1 MPSSDPPRGGCCSR
15 FCSSL
20 FSLGFLILIYWLI
33 FQPHQIRVY
42 MNSATLSNFSLSDP
56 TSTSPSLS
64 YNLSLNISLRN
75 PNRKIGIYYDR
86 LSATAF
92 YNGSQLGQTESN
104 FFESFFQHTKSTRMV
119 YPVFEGSQ
127 GDLSKDVKDAF
138 NNDKNDGAYNL
149 DVKLNAKLRHKLWFI
164 KLSFKPK
171 IDCWLRFPLTA
182 NGSASMAAEPVPRKC
197 RVKY

>member
-1 MPSSDPPRGGCCSR
+1 MPSSDPPRPRGCCSR
-15 FCSSL
+15 CCSSL
-20 FSLGFLILIYWLI
+20 FTLGFLILIYWLI

-42 MNSATLSNFSLSDP
+42 MNSATLSNFALSDAML
-56 TSTSPSLS
+56 T

-86 LSATAF
+86 LSAAAF
-92 YNGSQLGQTESN
+92 YNGLQLGPAESS
-104 FFESFFQHTKSTRMV
+104 FFEPFFQHTKNTRMV

-138 NNDKNDGAYNL
+138 NKDKNDGAYNL
-149 DVKLNAKLRHKLWFI
+149 DVKLNAKLRHKVWFI

-182 NGSASMAAEPVPRKC
+182 NGSASMAAQPVPRKC